1 MKLRVDKQANA
12 LYLRLDDSEVVDS
25 VEVALDVVL
34 DYNCAEEV
42 VGVEMLNLPT
52 RSSALSDY
60 LRGAAHIFD
69 FTGSLGART
78 RTSQDDSPA
87 EAAAAAIPAAWQA
100 VGDDLYRAMG
110 MRCMPP
116 KS

>member
-1 MKLRVDKQANA
+1 M
-12 LYLRLDDSEVVDS
+12 S
-25 VEVALDVVL
+25 VEPATASGEKVPGGREPDR
-34 DYNCAEEV
+34 
-42 VGVEMLNLPT
+42 

-78 RTSQDDSPA
+78 RTSQYDSPA
-87 EAAAAAIPAAWQA
+87 EADAAAIAAAWQA

-110 MRCMPP
+110 MRRLPP
-116 KS
+116 ES

>member
-1 MKLRVDKQANA
+1 MKLRVDEQANA

-52 RSSALSDY
+52 RSSALRLTALQFEIGQAVRY
-60 LRGAAHIFD
+60 
-69 FTGSLGART
+69 GSLG
-78 RTSQDDSPA
+78 
-87 EAAAAAIPAAWQA
+87 
-100 VGDDLYRAMG
+100 L
-110 MRCMPP
+110 
-116 KS
+116 